1 MEIFIAIL
9 GPLGLVLFAL
19 LIFGLVAADRFGC
32 LTIVSILGIALLA
45 VALLALGVFA
55 WTAS

>member
-1 MEIFIAIL
+1 MEIFFVIA

-19 LIFGLVAADRFGC
+19 LIFGLIAADRFGC
-32 LTIVSILGIALLA
+32 LTIVSILGIVLLG
-45 VALLALGVFA
+45 VALLALGIFA